1 MTLTLCSE
9 QTRVSRTVLIRDFEA
24 ACPWGLTDP
33 GTQWACS
40 GTSLKSGRQPPPRSP
55 CLGGFGQRPAGPF
68 TTYFTAHP
76 LPSRVC
82 GSQGQERSWSPQPS
96 QVRG

>member
-9 QTRVSRTVLIRDFEA
+9 QTRDSRTVLIRDFEA
-24 ACPWGLTDP
+24 VCPWGLTDP

-40 GTSLKSGRQPPPRSP
+40 GTSLKSGGSP
-55 CLGGFGQRPAGPF
+55 HPGAPASGDSDRDRLGPSQLTLLP
-68 TTYFTAHP
+68 TP